1 MNNNQLP
8 IMIGISSGVL
18 VLAMMFYS
26 HIDNRI
32 MEAHRQDME
41 KMQKFQDWSSE
52 VCGRGYSR
60 AWIEGGEYKA
70 ECY

>member
-1 MNNNQLP
+1 MTSKQLP
-8 IMIGISSGVL
+8 IMIGFSAGVF

-26 HIDNRI
+26 RMDSKI
-32 MEAHRQDME
+32 MQMHELDMQRQVA
-41 KMQKFQDWSSE
+41 FQEWADE
-52 VCGRGYSR
+52 ICARGYSR